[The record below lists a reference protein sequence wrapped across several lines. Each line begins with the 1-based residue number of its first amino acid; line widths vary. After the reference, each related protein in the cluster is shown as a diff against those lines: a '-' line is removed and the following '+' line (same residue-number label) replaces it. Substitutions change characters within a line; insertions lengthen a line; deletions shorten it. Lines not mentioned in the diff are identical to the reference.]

1 MPRQSEVAGDNAAIE
16 NFASWLPV
24 DSSRLLVGQA
34 ADLTTML
41 EFSKEIFERNPGPV

>member
-1 MPRQSEVAGDNAAIE
+1 MPRQSDVAGDNAAIE

-34 ADLTTML
+34 GLTTML
-41 EFSKEIFERNPGPV
+41 EFSL